1 MASKPVGQLS
11 STEKDQLAVSYAAFV
26 LSGQGAEVNE
36 ESLCTVLEAAGLK
49 VPQILLRAVSK
60 ALIGRSVTEFFG
72 GINTGPAEPSEI
84 KETKKEDRKDKKEKK
99 EEKVNEPP
107 PPPPEE
113 EEEMNMGGLF
123 DWPL

>member
-1 MASKPVGQLS
+1 
-11 STEKDQLAVSYAAFV
+11 
-26 LSGQGAEVNE
+26 
-36 ESLCTVLEAAGLK
+36 VLEAAGLK

-72 GINTGPAEPSEI
+72 GINAGPVEPSES
-84 KETKKEDRKDKKEKK
+84 KETKKEDKK
-99 EEKVNEPP
+99 EEKANEPP

-123 DWPL
+123 D